1 MTVQVAREQAQMRAP
16 VFTMETSSVK
26 FCLHGRGPL
35 PGLEGDFIYDPEQ
48 EEERRAQYAEA
59 HGLDPAAYR
68 AGGHDNGF
76 QKFNSEPAVRVSD
89 LLSQLRD
96 RGFRY
101 VGGGWHRRANGKG
114 PVNVLEFRRDRE
126 EVDMPPEVEA
136 CLGETFRFC
145 AVWLNPEPVEDGSR
159 LERVDCINLN
169 MHRGTGAQQKKNVRQ
184 LVISGEKGGTYA
196 LEPVRACDLKN

>member
-1 MTVQVAREQAQMRAP
+1 MTVSVARVEAQKRAP
-16 VFTMETSSVK
+16 VFTMERSAIK
-26 FCLHGRGPL
+26 FCLHGRGPFL
-35 PGLEGDFIYDPEQ
+35 GLEGDFSYDPEK
-48 EEERRAQYAEA
+48 EEKRRTLYAKA
-59 HGLDPAAYR
+59 HGLDPSAYR
-68 AGGHDNGF
+68 DGGHDTGF
-76 QKFNSEPAVRVSD
+76 QLFNCEPAVRISI
-89 LLSQLRD
+89 LISQLSAD
-96 RGFRY
+96 RFCY
-101 VGGGWHRRANGKG
+101 VGGGWHKRANGKC